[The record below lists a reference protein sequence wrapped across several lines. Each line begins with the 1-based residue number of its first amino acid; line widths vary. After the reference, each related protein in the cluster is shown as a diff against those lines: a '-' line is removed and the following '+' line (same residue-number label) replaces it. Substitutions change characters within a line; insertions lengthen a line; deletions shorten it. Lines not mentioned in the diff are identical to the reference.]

1 MAEKIRLAVCQLECH
16 PAFYRDRL
24 ACLEEPFMS
33 ESYES
38 SLSFLGT
45 LSVPITEIQE
55 TFREQYI
62 EWHTKR
68 LQSLLTHPLLNEG
81 IPSII
86 VFPEGSIPLNCLEVI
101 YYFAKSAN
109 VNIVAGSH
117 TILDNTEA
125 RAIYSKLGKE
135 KGLVKRHTYTRDV
148 TFVFTENKIHHQ
160 KKQGLSPYDRTD
172 ITALQSPKGTIHPIP
187 IQIDNS
193 QIRLVTLVCADAL
206 QLPNI
211 KGDYDIISIISY
223 DQDPAHFDSFI
234 GTQIE
239 NGKIVIYCNDGK
251 FGGSSIALPRDKRP
265 TSWLFEPPLE
275 GRLPKGDV
283 LLIIDVP
290 SGELATQVGVT
301 KPRAQW
307 EVKLLASITYEKS
320 SLGDQGVAKELR
332 EISSIS
338 NNQARNSRLAS
349 LLGKHPCNTIQK
361 NKLDHLLELSRMGVD
376 DEEVWQAYGN
386 DFVINNICIVD
397 LEARLAQVC
406 QEKLVG
412 NFIDGDLEPQSAGK
426 LQALSLIHI

>member
-148 TFVFTENKIHHQ
+148 TFVFTE
-160 KKQGLSPYDRTD
+160 
-172 ITALQSPKGTIHPIP
+172 
-187 IQIDNS
+187 
-193 QIRLVTLVCADAL
+193 
-206 QLPNI
+206 
-211 KGDYDIISIISY
+211 
-223 DQDPAHFDSFI
+223 FI
-234 GTQIE
+234 A
-239 NGKIVIYCNDGK
+239 V
-251 FGGSSIALPRDKRP
+251 
-265 TSWLFEPPLE
+265 
-275 GRLPKGDV
+275 
-283 LLIIDVP
+283 
-290 SGELATQVGVT
+290 
-301 KPRAQW
+301 
-307 EVKLLASITYEKS
+307 
-320 SLGDQGVAKELR
+320 
-332 EISSIS
+332 
-338 NNQARNSRLAS
+338 
-349 LLGKHPCNTIQK
+349 
-361 NKLDHLLELSRMGVD
+361 
-376 DEEVWQAYGN
+376 
-386 DFVINNICIVD
+386 
-397 LEARLAQVC
+397 
-406 QEKLVG
+406 
-412 NFIDGDLEPQSAGK
+412 
-426 LQALSLIHI
+426 